1 MPLTKWDRKERL
13 GHGAATEIAKKLG
26 KDQSHVSRVI
36 LGERRDREV
45 EVVVARRLRMR
56 VVDAFPE
63 FYPGKADPVPAT
75 LAG

>member
-45 EVVVARRLRMR
+45 EVAVARRIRTR

-63 FYPGKADPVPAT
+63 FYQKSEPPPAA
-75 LAG
+75 LVG